1 MPAYRGQ
8 ELSPSTTLSLRGP
21 DFTFFLILLGV
32 LYTRIYIYQLTR
44 CSKQQLSVPILQISK
59 LRKLRQHA
67 PCYRVNK
74 QRNHS
79 RTQARL
85 GPAPVPSPTE
95 LCFFSPGGGK
105 VGKEPHEDDSAH
117 NPKRLAVSLKAIDV
131 TMEASTTCFHPDF
144 YITLYLKTCI
154 KLASVD
160 FARKAD
166 FFKVHTFSPRD
177 VDISPV
183 APSPSHPS

>member
-1 MPAYRGQ
+1 M
-8 ELSPSTTLSLRGP
+8 LH
-21 DFTFFLILLGV
+21 V
-32 LYTRIYIYQLTR
+32 
-44 CSKQQLSVPILQISK
+44 
-59 LRKLRQHA
+59 
-67 PCYRVNK
+67 
-74 QRNHS
+74 
-79 RTQARL
+79 
-85 GPAPVPSPTE
+85 TE
-95 LCFFSPGGGK
+95 LISGGTIATPRLPWVQPRCLHPLSYAFSLQVGARW
-105 VGKEPHEDDSAH
+105 GKEPHTDDSAN
-117 NPKRLAVSLKAIDV
+117 NPKRLTVSLKAIDI

-154 KLASVD
+154 KLAPVD